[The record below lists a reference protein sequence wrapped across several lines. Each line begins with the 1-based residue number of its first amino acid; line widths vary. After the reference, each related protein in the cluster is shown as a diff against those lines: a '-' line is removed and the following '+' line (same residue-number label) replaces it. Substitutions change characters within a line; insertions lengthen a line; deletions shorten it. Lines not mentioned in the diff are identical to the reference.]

1 MADDKKFKKFDGSN
15 EEGIDYAEEFEALTD
30 KQRGVVDYVAN
41 NPDYDTYQEVADKVG
56 CTPSYVGSVVNDK
69 EHLIKHRRTM
79 DSNSPGSAAVQAAMD
94 SDENDETGTILP
106 DGMGSQQM
114 NVSLTQDEIFRCI
127 RLLPPD
133 LSSVFFSQVRNGS
146 RSGLDNLFDN
156 QDEDEE

>member
-1 MADDKKFKKFDGSN
+1 MADDKQFKKYDGSN

-41 NPDYDTYQEVADKVG
+41 NPDYDTYQEVANNVG

-94 SDENDETGTILP
+94 SDENAETGEILP

-114 NVSLTQDEIFRCI
+114 NVSLTQDEVFRCI
-127 RLLPPD
+127 RLLPQD
-133 LSSVFFSQVRNGS
+133 LSSVFFTQVKTGTRE
-146 RSGLDNLFDN
+146 GLDNLFP
-156 QDEDEE
+156 EDEE